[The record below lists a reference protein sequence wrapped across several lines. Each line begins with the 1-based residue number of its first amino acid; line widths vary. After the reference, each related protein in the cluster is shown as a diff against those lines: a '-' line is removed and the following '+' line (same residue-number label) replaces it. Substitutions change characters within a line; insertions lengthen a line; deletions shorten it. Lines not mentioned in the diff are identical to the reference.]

1 MLSNLSKGSKVVCR
15 DGEVREVLF
24 VGIDDRFGVYK
35 YVVLPTKTKKHIL
48 SLCYL
53 LNSIYLHH
61 KNGNLNVPNIFW
73 HYFNF
78 RRF

>member
-35 YVVLPTKTKKHIL
+35 DRYRRR
-48 SLCYL
+48 SL
-53 LNSIYLHH
+53 IYRVRFVGRAGYDWYFE
-61 KNGNLNVPNIFW
+61 NGKVELVGDNEMDMDRIV
-73 HYFNF
+73 
-78 RRF
+78 